1 MRPRQDS
8 LRPLANL
15 ALGRPGPGNPFPR
28 QDTSRARRTDPLIS
42 QTLIYLSGTVV
53 DSAGKGIE
61 GVAVSNGELVERTDA
76 GGAYV
81 IEAQPGIHR
90 FVTITCPEG
99 FRPADSPFRRIRGE
113 ENGPFHFEL
122 APLGEPSSRF
132 TAAHVTDLHL
142 ITGEDRRRQGP
153 GPDLASPDILAGDLA
168 EVEQALSPAFMLL
181 TGDLTNAGSI
191 EELEAFRAVAE
202 ASRTPLHLGF
212 GGHDANVL
220 QARTPG
226 RRVADGS
233 EVRDWLDDSN
243 AGVTLTGYFERV
255 LGPTHYSFDCG
266 SWHFVLYPN
275 EEHEFSAYDQLR
287 KERWLEAD
295 LAQQPPGRPIAVGV
309 HMPPRTDLLERLAKH
324 DVRLV
329 LHGHTHT
336 ARAFRHGDMVV
347 ASTPPLCWGGSSTDP
362 RGFRALRFD
371 GDSFDMELRAAGRG
385 RSRDRSEGRSKD
397 AGHAGAPAAARA
409 EGRSKDRSKCG
420 LEGCSKEAGSIGVP
434 AAARA
439 EGRSK
444 DRSKEAPPA
453 GVPAAARSGSALRPV
468 WETRLP
474 ARVHRAAPV
483 LCQGGLVVSLQDDD
497 DGRESGVCRVDLD
510 AGSILWHRRTDSAV
524 RNSVAAADGAL
535 FAMSDCGRLWSLDAE
550 TGEVLWHK
558 DTPGFPERWMAGSPA
573 VADGVVYAGAKSG
586 YGACDAGTGELLW
599 FRRFGGTLD
608 LIADPAGDKWGAW
621 FTPILCGRLLICLVP
636 RRALMALDRESGRIV
651 WEHGLPGTQ
660 DWWAS
665 PVLAGDMVV
674 SGGKPNHLLAVR
686 ARDGAVL
693 FDERVLDES
702 AVADN
707 YVSGL
712 AAEGPLLYAG
722 TGDGKVIACDLATGK
737 VRWEFRT
744 GEALLDMAPQ
754 RRGGGT
760 VLAPPVIHRGQVV
773 ACGADGVVYRL
784 NADTGDCEET
794 VEFGSPVT
802 AAPVPLEDGIAAVT
816 RDGVLRRFGN

>member
-1 MRPRQDS
+1 M
-8 LRPLANL
+8 
-15 ALGRPGPGNPFPR
+15 
-28 QDTSRARRTDPLIS
+28 IS
-42 QTLIYLSGTVV
+42 QTIIYMSGTVV

-90 FVTITCPEG
+90 FLTITCPEG
-99 FRPADSPFRRIRGE
+99 FRPADFPFRRIRGD
-113 ENGPFHFEL
+113 ENRPFHFEL
-122 APLGEPSSRF
+122 TPLGEPSSQF

-153 GPDLASPDILAGDLA
+153 GSDLACPDILAGDLA
-168 EVEQALSPAFMLL
+168 EVEQALSPAFMLV

-191 EELEAFRAVAE
+191 AELEAFRAVAE

-226 RRVADGS
+226 KRIEDGS
-233 EVRDWLDDSN
+233 EIRDWLDDSN

-255 LGPTHYSFDCG
+255 LGPTHFSFDYG

-295 LAQQPPGRPIAVGV
+295 LALQPAGRPIAVGV

-336 ARAFRHGDMVV
+336 ARAFPFGDMVI

-371 GDSFDMELRAAGRG
+371 GDSFDMELRAAGGG
-385 RSRDRSEGRSKD
+385 RSRGRSEGRSK
-397 AGHAGAPAAARA
+397 
-409 EGRSKDRSKCG
+409 
-420 LEGCSKEAGSIGVP
+420 EAGQIGVP

-444 DRSKEAPPA
+444 DRSKGGLEGRSKEAGPA
-453 GVPAAARSGSALRPV
+453 GVPAAARSGGALRPV

-483 LCQGGLVVSLQDDD
+483 LCEGGLVVSLQDDD
-497 DGRESGVCRVDLD
+497 DGRESGVCRVGFDD
-510 AGSILWHRRTDSAV
+510 GSILWHRRTDSAI

-550 TGEVLWHK
+550 TGEVLWRA

-573 VADGVVYAGAKSG
+573 AAEGVLYAGAKSG
-586 YGACDAGTGELLW
+586 YGAHDIRTGEPLW
-599 FRRFGGTLD
+599 FRRFSGTLD

-621 FTPILCGRLLICLVP
+621 FAPIVWGRLLICLVP
-636 RRALMALDRESGRIV
+636 RRGLMALDRESGRIV
-651 WEHGLPGTQ
+651 WEHALPGTQ

-665 PVLAGDMVV
+665 PILTGDAVV
-674 SGGKPNHLLAVR
+674 SGGEPNHLLAVR

-702 AVADN
+702 AVANN

-722 TGDGKVIACDLATGK
+722 TGDGKVIACDKGTGT

-760 VLAPPVIHRGQVV
+760 VLAPPLLHRGRVL
-773 ACGADGVVYRL
+773 ACGADGVMYRL
-784 NADTGDCEET
+784 NADSGDCEGK
-794 VEFGSPVT
+794 VEFSSPVT
-802 AAPVPLEDGIAAVT
+802 AAPVPLEDGICVVT
-816 RDGVLRRFGN
+816 RDGVLRRFSD

>member
-1 MRPRQDS
+1 M
-8 LRPLANL
+8 
-15 ALGRPGPGNPFPR
+15 
-28 QDTSRARRTDPLIS
+28 
-42 QTLIYLSGTVV
+42 
-53 DSAGKGIE
+53 E
-61 GVAVSNGELVERTDA
+61 
-76 GGAYV
+76 
-81 IEAQPGIHR
+81 
-90 FVTITCPEG
+90 
-99 FRPADSPFRRIRGE
+99 
-113 ENGPFHFEL
+113 
-122 APLGEPSSRF
+122 
-132 TAAHVTDLHL
+132 
-142 ITGEDRRRQGP
+142 
-153 GPDLASPDILAGDLA
+153 
-168 EVEQALSPAFMLL
+168 
-181 TGDLTNAGSI
+181 
-191 EELEAFRAVAE
+191 
-202 ASRTPLHLGF
+202 
-212 GGHDANVL
+212 
-220 QARTPG
+220 
-226 RRVADGS
+226 DGS

-255 LGPTHYSFDCG
+255 LGPTHFSFDYG

-295 LAQQPPGRPIAVGV
+295 LAMQPAGRPIAVGV

-336 ARAFRHGDMVV
+336 ARAFRHDDMVI

-371 GDSFDMELRAAGRG
+371 GDSFDMELRAAGGG

-409 EGRSKDRSKCG
+409 EGRSKDRSKGG
-420 LEGCSKEAGSIGVP
+420 L
-434 AAARA
+434 

-444 DRSKEAPPA
+444 EAAHA
-453 GVPAAARSGSALRPV
+453 GVPAPGSGSPLRPV

-497 DGRESGVCRVDLD
+497 DGRESGVCGVDLD
-510 AGSILWHRRTDSAV
+510 DGSIRWHCRTDSAV
-524 RNSVAAADGAL
+524 RNSAAAADGAL
-535 FAMSDCGRLWSLDAE
+535 FALSDCGRLWSLDAE
-550 TGEVLWHK
+550 TGEVLWRA

-586 YGACDAGTGELLW
+586 YGACDARTGEPLW
-599 FRRFGGTLD
+599 FRRFSGTLD

-621 FTPILCGRLLICLVP
+621 FTPIVCGQLLICLVP
-636 RRALMALDRESGRIV
+636 RRGLTALDRESGRIV

-665 PVLAGDMVV
+665 PILTGDAVV
-674 SGGKPNHLLAVR
+674 SGGEPNHLLAVR
-686 ARDGAVL
+686 ARDGGVL

-702 AVADN
+702 AVANN

-712 AAEGPLLYAG
+712 AAEGTLLYAG
-722 TGDGKVIACDLATGK
+722 TGDGKVIACDPGTGT

-760 VLAPPVIHRGQVV
+760 VLAPPVIYGGRVV

-784 NADTGDCEET
+784 NADTGDCEGK
-794 VEFGSPVT
+794 VEFSSPVT

-816 RDGVLRRFGN
+816 WDGVLRRFSD